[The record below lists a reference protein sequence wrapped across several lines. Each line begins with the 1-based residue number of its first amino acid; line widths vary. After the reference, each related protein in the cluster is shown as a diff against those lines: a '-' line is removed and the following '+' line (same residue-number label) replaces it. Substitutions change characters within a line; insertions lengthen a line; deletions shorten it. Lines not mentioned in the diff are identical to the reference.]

1 MLLFNR
7 STENQQNW
15 LNSISKHLMLL
26 FNRCLFWIPYLN
38 SLFQNISCYCLT
50 NVRAFFLGNATRF
63 QNISCYCLTGILM
76 LLRVLSSISKHLML
90 LFNCGKNSFG
100 ITVTNISKH
109 LMLLFNTMD
118 SSKRVIF
125 IGFQN
130 ISCYCL
136 TQSHLKP
143 IVSFPLFQNISC
155 YCLTT
160 KPLQSAVPRCGFQN
174 ISCYCLTFCHQLPP
188 ACFLTISKHLMLL
201 FNWILQ

>member
-1 MLLFNR
+1 
-7 STENQQNW
+7 
-15 LNSISKHLMLL
+15 
-26 FNRCLFWIPYLN
+26 
-38 SLFQNISCYCLT
+38 
-50 NVRAFFLGNATRF
+50 
-63 QNISCYCLTGILM
+63 
-76 LLRVLSSISKHLML
+76 
-90 LFNCGKNSFG
+90 
-100 ITVTNISKH
+100 
-109 LMLLFNTMD
+109 MD

-201 FNWILQ
+201 FNSSFSFSVQFFVWFQNISCYCLTRPEGQKNALHVSFQNISCYCLTSFSRRCKKRNDISKHLMLLFNPTKNRYF

>member
-90 LFNCGKNSFG
+90 LFNYQTA
-100 ITVTNISKH
+100 TVSSPSLWISKH
-109 LMLLFNTMD
+109 LMLLFNLLPST
-118 SSKRVIF
+118 SSCLLLNNFKTSHVI
-125 IGFQN
+125 
-130 ISCYCL
+130 
-136 TQSHLKP
+136 
-143 IVSFPLFQNISC
+143 V
-155 YCLTT
+155 
-160 KPLQSAVPRCGFQN
+160 
-174 ISCYCLTFCHQLPP
+174 
-188 ACFLTISKHLMLL
+188 
-201 FNWILQ
+201 

>member
-155 YCLTT
+155 YCLTRQRM
-160 KPLQSAVPRCGFQN
+160 K
-174 ISCYCLTFCHQLPP
+174 
-188 ACFLTISKHLMLL
+188 L
-201 FNWILQ
+201 FNKLRDFKTSHVIV